1 MYLLQNPDWR
11 GTAVVLDATGK
22 KAHIFIPSL
31 GYEGDMTLDTEP
43 ELNQELT
50 VKVRRIRLAY
60 LQVFF
65 EQIP

>member
-11 GTAVVLDATGK
+11 GTAVVLEAMGR

-31 GYEGDMTLDTEP
+31 GYEGDMTLDIVP
-43 ELNQELT
+43 ELDQELT

-65 EQIP
+65 EQV